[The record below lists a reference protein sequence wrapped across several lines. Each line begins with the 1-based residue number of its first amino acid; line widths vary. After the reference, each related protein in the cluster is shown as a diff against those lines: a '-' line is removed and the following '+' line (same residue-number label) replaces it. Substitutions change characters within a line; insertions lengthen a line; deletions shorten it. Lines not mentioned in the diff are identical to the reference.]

1 MKADHVR
8 TIPLALLAAL
18 LVGSPAHSEE
28 APKAESAADRPAVQL
43 TMTQEDLDEDERL
56 AAPLL
61 EVVAEVLKE
70 NRVLL
75 GAPAIE
81 FCRRMSNN
89 QRIFCLGDMKSRK
102 NVGIPGPVEVIENS
116 ELTEGGKDWPNADD
130 VSDFRRIRLRVL
142 LSKGKRVTW
151 HEANVVI
158 FTSKDGDADETCVFP
173 LEQWTWSEMDRP
185 ERFRQAPVGFCDG
198 KKSTFGAY
206 LAERRP
212 EATAEVLRFLSKPEA
227 EAWVSGDPEKIKW
240 DSPYTTGHPYA
251 KFFLLDSTRWWRG
264 GNAGPRRDGYA
275 WAVRFPALSLK
286 KMVDLEASGE
296 LFLDIFEEGAQVELT
311 NVTKDGLVALLAEN
325 PEVLVDTSEPDA
337 TQPRFEP
344 FEPTD

>member
-1 MKADHVR
+1 MKALR
-8 TIPLALLAAL
+8 IGSIALGLLAAL
-18 LVGSPAHSEE
+18 FFWSPGHAEE
-28 APKAESAADRPAVQL
+28 PPKTEDAADRLAVHV

-56 AAPLL
+56 PAPLL

-70 NRVLL
+70 NRPLL

-102 NVGIPGPVEVIENS
+102 HVGIPGPVEVIENS
-116 ELTEGGKDWPNADD
+116 ELTEGGKDWPNAED
-130 VSDFRRIRLRVL
+130 VSDFRRIRLRVP
-142 LSKGKRVTW
+142 LSKGKRVTR

-158 FTSKDGDADETCVFP
+158 FTSKKGDGEETCVFP

-198 KKSTFGAY
+198 KKSTVGAY

-212 EATAEVLRFLSKPEA
+212 EATPEVLRFLSKPEA

-286 KMVDLEASGE
+286 KMVELEASGD
-296 LFLDIFEEGAQVELT
+296 LFLDIFEEGAQIELT

-337 TQPRFEP
+337 TEPRFEP
-344 FEPTD
+344 FAPAD